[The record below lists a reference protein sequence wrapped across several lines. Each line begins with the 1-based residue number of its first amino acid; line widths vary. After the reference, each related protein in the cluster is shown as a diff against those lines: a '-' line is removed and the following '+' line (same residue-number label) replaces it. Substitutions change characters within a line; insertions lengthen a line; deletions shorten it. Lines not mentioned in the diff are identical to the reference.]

1 MQVSNFPEKAEEYL
15 TMADDIEDNIAA
27 KSQVATVNKMS
38 LLSRGDE
45 LDSTR
50 DNVRLPVM
58 AARTSMRASQVVHVS
73 TSL

>member
-58 AARTSMRASQVVHVS
+58 AARTSMRAYKVVHVS

>member
-15 TMADDIEDNIAA
+15 LMADDIEDNIAA

-50 DNVRLPVM
+50 DNVRLPVT
-58 AARTSMRASQVVHVS
+58 ATRRH
-73 TSL
+73 LK